1 MYHISLPTF
10 NNMLI
15 CVINIYIRYKY
26 SQKDVFTTSIA
37 YISSI
42 KNINSGTSRE
52 RFFNSGTFN
61 NTQEHVPQEHVFFV
75 PELRII
81 SKKIFYR
88 PSAGPRKPL
97 RGPRKYD
104 FVHNRTRDFF

>member
-1 MYHISLPTF
+1 MEF
-10 NNMLI
+10 FFLI
-15 CVINIYIRYKY
+15 CIINIYIRYEY

-42 KNINSGTSRE
+42 KNDNSGTSRE

-75 PELRII
+75 PELKLITKKNPIVHVSIPTIKI
-81 SKKIFYR
+81 SK
-88 PSAGPRKPL
+88 
-97 RGPRKYD
+97 
-104 FVHNRTRDFF
+104 

>member
-1 MYHISLPTF
+1 MYHISVPAF

-15 CVINIYIRYKY
+15 CIINIYIRYEY

-42 KNINSGTSRE
+42 KNDNSGTSRE

-81 SKKIFYR
+81 SKNGILILYCTANV
-88 PSAGPRKPL
+88 S
-97 RGPRKYD
+97 
-104 FVHNRTRDFF
+104 V

>member
-1 MYHISLPTF
+1 
-10 NNMLI
+10 MLI
-15 CVINIYIRYKY
+15 CIINIYIRYEY

-42 KNINSGTSRE
+42 KNDNSGTSRE

-75 PELRII
+75 PELKLITKKNPIVHVFIPTIKI
-81 SKKIFYR
+81 SK
-88 PSAGPRKPL
+88 
-97 RGPRKYD
+97 
-104 FVHNRTRDFF
+104 

>member
-1 MYHISLPTF
+1 MYHISVPAF

-15 CVINIYIRYKY
+15 YIINIYTRYEY

-37 YISSI
+37 YICSI
-42 KNINSGTSRE
+42 KNYNSGTSRE

-81 SKKIFYR
+81 SKNGILILYCTANV
-88 PSAGPRKPL
+88 S
-97 RGPRKYD
+97 
-104 FVHNRTRDFF
+104 V